1 MKQHYV
7 YITTNL
13 INGMRYIGMHY
24 GELND
29 DYLGSGNLIQLAIQ
43 KYGKEN
49 FKKDILEIASS
60 QLENAHNEH
69 KWIAQ
74 YNAVNDRTF
83 YNIHEGGFGGDTWS
97 GLSEIEKETRKQ
109 KLSKKFSGA
118 GNPRYGD

>member
-60 QLENAHNEH
+60 
-69 KWIAQ
+69 
-74 YNAVNDRTF
+74 
-83 YNIHEGGFGGDTWS
+83 
-97 GLSEIEKETRKQ
+97 
-109 KLSKKFSGA
+109 
-118 GNPRYGD
+118 